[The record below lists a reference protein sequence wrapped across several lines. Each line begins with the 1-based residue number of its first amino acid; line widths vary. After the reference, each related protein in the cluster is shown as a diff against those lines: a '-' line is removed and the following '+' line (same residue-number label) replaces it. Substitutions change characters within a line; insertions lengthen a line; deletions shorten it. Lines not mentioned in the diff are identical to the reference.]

1 MTERCVAILGRRDEP
16 TDAVEEYCQY
26 LGRALS
32 KQGIQLEIIRVR
44 WSELGWRESLRGLRR
59 EMKESQATW
68 AAVQYT
74 TLSWS
79 RRGFPVRL
87 LKVIQA
93 VQESGKRC
101 AAVFHDAGPYGG
113 QRVVDRIRRQI
124 QLYTMRRAVR
134 LVNLT
139 VLTIPREK
147 VTWMPE
153 DAQRAVFIPVGANLP
168 QPEAAWKAK
177 RENQEKPAIAVYSV
191 TGGSAEEIEVK
202 RIEEAVRLASEKLG
216 PIRLSVFGR
225 NSEAGGK
232 KLQERLAGSQVE
244 VVVHGMLRAEEIVR
258 ELGCSDALLFVRGT
272 ISSRRGSALAG
283 IACGLPVVAYEGQ
296 ETAEPITEAG
306 VVLLP
311 ENSENEFGPAL
322 VRVLQ
327 DSTFRAALRERN
339 FHAQSK
345 YFSWDVIAAQYAAAL
360 RDRKHIAE

>member
-26 LGRALS
+26 LGGALS

-44 WSELGWRESLRGLRR
+44 WHELGWNEGLKVLRR

-74 TLSWS
+74 TLNWS
-79 RRGFPVRL
+79 RRGFPVRV
-87 LKVIQA
+87 LKVIRAAQG
-93 VQESGKRC
+93 SGKRC
-101 AAVFHDAGPYGG
+101 AVVFHDAGPYGG
-113 QRVVDRIRRQI
+113 QRLVDGVRRQV
-124 QLYTMRRAVR
+124 QLYTMRRMVQSAD
-134 LVNLT
+134 LT

-153 DAQRAVFIPVGANLP
+153 DARRAVFIPVGANLP

-177 RENQEKPAIAVYSV
+177 RDNPEKPAIAVYSV
-191 TGGSAEEIEVK
+191 TGGAAEEKEVK
-202 RIEEAVRLASEKLG
+202 RIEEAVRSASEKLG

-225 NSEAGGK
+225 NSEVGGK

-244 VVVHGMLRAEEIVR
+244 VVVHGLLKGEEIVGEFGR
-258 ELGCSDALLFVRGT
+258 SDVLLFVRGT

-296 ETAEPITEAG
+296 ETAEPVTEAG
-306 VVLLP
+306 AVLLP
-311 ENSENEFGPAL
+311 ENSESELGPAL

-327 DSTFRAALRERN
+327 DDAFRAELRERSCR
-339 FHAQSK
+339 AQLK
-345 YFSWDVIAAQYAAAL
+345 YFSWDVIAAKYATAL
-360 RDRKHIAE
+360 RDREHIAE